1 MNAYQLIM
9 KVQQKM
15 QRDPAF
21 AARLN
26 NILNQLNGVPGL
38 QQEVMKIAQIDD
50 ERKRQRAMDHLPE
63 NVKHLVNELLNLIN
77 N

>member
-1 MNAYQLIM
+1 MNAYQLIR

-26 NILNQLNGVPGL
+26 NILNQLNSVPGL

-63 NVKHLVNELLNLIN
+63 NVKQLVNELLNLIN